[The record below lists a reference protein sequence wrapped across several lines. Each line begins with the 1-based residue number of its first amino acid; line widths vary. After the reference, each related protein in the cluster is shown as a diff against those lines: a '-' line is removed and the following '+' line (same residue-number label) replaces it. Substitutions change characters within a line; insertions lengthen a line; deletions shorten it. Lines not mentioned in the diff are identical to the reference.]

1 MKILL
6 LDDDT
11 KDVPE
16 IADVWRLL
24 GHNVTQ
30 VTDSHGLTKAMLS
43 PSFDAILLDLMI
55 PAIDVP
61 VSECDGGFTTGEYL
75 YKTVIYPK
83 LPRTPFAI
91 FSSAILDLEVIRNAN
106 ELLSKYSGYRGF
118 FEKGCADK
126 GLLEAI
132 SK

>member
-11 KDVPE
+11 KDVPA

-24 GHNVTQ
+24 GHDVVQ
-30 VTDSHGLTKAMLS
+30 VTDSHGLVDAMART
-43 PSFDAILLDLMI
+43 SFDAVLLDLMI
-55 PAIDVP
+55 PAVDVP

-75 YKTVIYPK
+75 YKTIISPK
-83 LPRTPFAI
+83 LTNVPFAV
-91 FSSAILDLEVIRNAN
+91 FSSAILDLEVIRNAHN
-106 ELLSKYSGYRGF
+106 SLRKYTNYRGF

-126 GLLEAI
+126 TILEAI